1 MILTIYKIRLL
12 QLFRLLTLRVLIGII
27 IVLIF
32 FLYAELMVGSIVHT
46 FLAQSQNTFTS
57 LIFMGLLILSAHVSR
72 TDKHFLEKIFKN
84 PYSIYLS
91 EYLLLSLPF
100 FIIWLINYNLI
111 GLGGLILITFV
122 IPLIR
127 LKLNIR
133 NIGSISMLLLN
144 PFSTNLNSKLKVS
157 LPFISPISFEWI
169 SGIRRNLLIL
179 TPTYLFL
186 LAFSFKPY
194 VAVLGLIFLSILISG
209 FYFYGESREF
219 VESFANSPKEFI
231 LKKIL
236 INFRQL
242 LIVFTPIL
250 LISLI
255 FQPSTWYYLIG
266 ALIVSSLIQVY
277 AVLYKYGLFE
287 ENTNLNRNKI
297 IYLLF
302 ALSIVI
308 PGFIFIP
315 IIIGIRSYKKALKN
329 LNQYFYD

>member
-1 MILTIYKIRLL
+1 MIITIFKIRLL
-12 QLFRLLTLRVLIGII
+12 QLFRLLKGRVLIRII
-27 IVLIF
+27 ILLLLL
-32 FLYAELMVGSIVHT
+32 LYAELTFGSIVYT
-46 FLAQSQNTFTS
+46 FLVQSQNTITS
-57 LIFMGLLILSAHVSR
+57 LIIIGLLILSAHASR
-72 TDKHFLEKIFKN
+72 KDKNFLENIFKN

-111 GLGGLILITFV
+111 GLGGLILISFV

-127 LKLNIR
+127 LKLNLR

-157 LPFISPISFEWI
+157 LPFISPVSFEWI

-179 TPTYLFL
+179 TPTYLFI
-186 LAFSFKPY
+186 LAFSFKPN
-194 VAVLGLIFLSILISG
+194 VAEVGLIFLSILISG

-255 FQPSTWYYLIG
+255 FQTSTWYYLIG

-277 AVLYKYGLFE
+277 AVVYKYGLFE

-297 IYLLF
+297 IFLLF

-308 PGFIFIP
+308 PSFIFVP